1 MALKSLLLFCISIIS
16 LSCIKQKANQ
26 YEIDCNYETK
36 LAKNDFKYQNYT
48 YTNFM
53 GFGFGINAEKEF
65 SDLLKENKIKYESAT
80 ESCII
85 DKNTPFERC
94 YPKEMNLLLENKYGK
109 PFFDSLKVLGIKQF
123 VLKNKDSIFSFEV
136 CDLTSR
142 TTKTNDDREQF
153 DRLQKDYFTRF
164 NYPKSYV
171 KRQGDESHSNTT
183 THFVIMKDGT
193 AKDFTTESSLVN
205 TKNNIFEKSFNK
217 SVENYVKSLNWK
229 PALIKG
235 IPVNSYMNVTIFY
248 D

>member
-1 MALKSLLLFCISIIS
+1 
-16 LSCIKQKANQ
+16 
-26 YEIDCNYETK
+26 
-36 LAKNDFKYQNYT
+36 
-48 YTNFM
+48 
-53 GFGFGINAEKEF
+53 
-65 SDLLKENKIKYESAT
+65 
-80 ESCII
+80 
-85 DKNTPFERC
+85 
-94 YPKEMNLLLENKYGK
+94 
-109 PFFDSLKVLGIKQF
+109 FFDSLKVLGIKQF